1 MNRLINTLL
10 GFLLVLS
17 FTTTSYSR
25 DQIKIVGSS
34 TVYPYA
40 TVVAE
45 KFGKTGKFKTPVIES
60 TGTGGGMKLF
70 CAGVGANH
78 PDITNASRAIKPKE
92 KALCDKNG
100 VSEIIEIVV
109 GNDGI
114 SFAHAVSAPDANFT
128 KEQLWRAL
136 AAKVDLD
143 GKLVENPYKKW
154 SDIDTSLPNKKIEIL
169 VAPPT
174 SGTRDAWNSL
184 VMVKGCTKTAKSL
197 FGDKAKKECAKIRE
211 DGYAVEAGENDTLIV
226 QKLTSN
232 PDAVGFFG
240 YSYLVANKDKVKAS
254 SVEGVQPSLEGIQ
267 DYSYPIARPLFFYV
281 KKAHIGVIPG
291 IAEYASLM
299 VSEDAI
305 GEDGYLT
312 EYGLAPMT
320 EDLTDRTLESVED
333 LVTMDLQSC
342 AEKKHPLKE
351 LDGFGSACK

>member
-1 MNRLINTLL
+1 MNESKQGENMNRLLKLML
-10 GFLLVLS
+10 GFLIVFS
-17 FTTTSYSR
+17 FATNSYSR

-45 KFGKTGKFKTPVIES
+45 KFGKGGKFKTPVIES

-92 KALCDKNG
+92 KTLCEKNG
-100 VSEIIEIVV
+100 VTDIIEIVV

-114 SFAHAVSAPDANFT
+114 SFAHSVNSPDADFT

-136 AAKVDLD
+136 AAKVDVD

-154 SDIDTSLPNKKIEIL
+154 SDIDSSLPNKKIEIL

-184 VMVKGCTKTAKSL
+184 VMAKGCTKTAKSIYEAD
-197 FGDKAKKECAKIRE
+197 GKKAKKECVKIRE

-232 PDAVGFFG
+232 PDAYGFFG
-240 YSYLVANKDKVKAS
+240 YSYLVANKDKIKAS
-254 SVEGVQPSLEGIQ
+254 AVNGVKPSLQGIQ

-281 KKAHIGVIPG
+281 KKAHVGVISPF
-291 IAEYASLM
+291 
-299 VSEDAI
+299 
-305 GEDGYLT
+305 
-312 EYGLAPMT
+312 
-320 EDLTDRTLESVED
+320 
-333 LVTMDLQSC
+333 
-342 AEKKHPLKE
+342 
-351 LDGFGSACK
+351 GFR

>member
-1 MNRLINTLL
+1 MNESKQGENMNRLLKLML
-10 GFLLVLS
+10 GFLIVFS
-17 FTTTSYSR
+17 FATNSYSR

-45 KFGKTGKFKTPVIES
+45 KFGKGGKFKTPVIES

-92 KALCDKNG
+92 KTLCEKNG
-100 VSEIIEIVV
+100 VTDIIEIIV

-114 SFAHAVSAPDANFT
+114 SFAHSVNSPDADFT

-136 AAKVDLD
+136 AAKVDVD

-154 SDIDTSLPNKKIEIL
+154 SDIDSSLPNKKIEIL

-184 VMVKGCTKTAKSL
+184 VMAKGCTKTAKSIYEAD
-197 FGDKAKKECAKIRE
+197 GKKAKKECVKIRE

-226 QKLTSN
+226 QKLSSN
-232 PDAVGFFG
+232 PDAYGFFG
-240 YSYLVANKDKVKAS
+240 YSYLVANKDKIKAS
-254 SVEGVQPSLEGIQ
+254 AINGVKPSLQGIQ

-281 KKAHIGVIPG
+281 KKAHVGVIPG
-291 IAEYASLM
+291 IEEFLKEFTSKKAMSNR
-299 VSEDAI
+299 
-305 GEDGYLT
+305 GYLAQI
-312 EYGLAPMT
+312 GLVPLASDKYQST
-320 EDLTDRTLESVED
+320 RTAALE
-333 LVTMDLQSC
+333 LITINLN
-342 AEKKHPLKE
+342 
-351 LDGFGSACK
+351 

>member
-1 MNRLINTLL
+1 MKESKQGENMNRLLKLML
-10 GFLLVLS
+10 GFLIVFS
-17 FTTTSYSR
+17 FATNSYSR

-45 KFGKTGKFKTPVIES
+45 KFGKGGKFKTPVIES

-92 KALCDKNG
+92 KTLCEKNG
-100 VSEIIEIVV
+100 VTDIIEIVV

-114 SFAHAVSAPDANFT
+114 SFAHSVNSPDADFT

-136 AAKVDLD
+136 AAKVDVD

-184 VMVKGCTKTAKSL
+184 VMAKGCTKIAKSIYEAD
-197 FGDKAKKECAKIRE
+197 GKKAKKECVKIRE

-226 QKLTSN
+226 QKLSSN
-232 PDAVGFFG
+232 PDAYGFFG
-240 YSYLVANKDKVKAS
+240 YSYLVANKDKIKAS
-254 SVEGVQPSLEGIQ
+254 AVNGVKPSLQGIQ

-281 KKAHIGVIPG
+281 KKAHVGVIPG
-291 IAEYASLM
+291 IEEFLKEFTSKKAMSNR
-299 VSEDAI
+299 
-305 GEDGYLT
+305 GYLAQI
-312 EYGLAPMT
+312 GLVPLASDKYQST
-320 EDLTDRTLESVED
+320 RTAALE
-333 LVTMDLQSC
+333 LITINLN
-342 AEKKHPLKE
+342 
-351 LDGFGSACK
+351 

>member
-1 MNRLINTLL
+1 MNRLLKLML
-10 GFLLVLS
+10 GFLLVFS
-17 FTTTSYSR
+17 FATNSYSR

-45 KFGKTGKFKTPVIES
+45 KFGKGGKFKTPVIES

-92 KALCDKNG
+92 KTLCEKNG
-100 VSEIIEIVV
+100 VTDIIEIVV

-114 SFAHAVSAPDANFT
+114 SFAHSVNSPDADFT

-136 AAKVDLD
+136 AAKVDVD

-154 SDIDTSLPNKKIEIL
+154 SDIDSSLPNKKIEIL

-184 VMVKGCTKTAKSL
+184 VMANACTKTAKSIYEAD
-197 FGDKAKKECAKIRE
+197 GKKAKKECVKIRE

-232 PDAVGFFG
+232 PDAYGFFG
-240 YSYLVANKDKVKAS
+240 YSYLVANKDKIKAS
-254 SVEGVQPSLEGIQ
+254 AVNGVKPSLQGIQ

-281 KKAHIGVIPG
+281 KKAHVGVIPG
-291 IAEYASLM
+291 IEEFLKEFTSKKAMSNR
-299 VSEDAI
+299 
-305 GEDGYLT
+305 GYLAQI
-312 EYGLAPMT
+312 GLVPLASDKYQST
-320 EDLTDRTLESVED
+320 RTAALE
-333 LVTMDLQSC
+333 LITINLN
-342 AEKKHPLKE
+342 
-351 LDGFGSACK
+351 

>member
-1 MNRLINTLL
+1 MNRLLKLML
-10 GFLLVLS
+10 GFQIVFS
-17 FTTTSYSR
+17 FATNSYSR

-45 KFGKTGKFKTPVIES
+45 KFGKGGKFKTPVIES

-92 KALCDKNG
+92 KTLCEKNG
-100 VSEIIEIVV
+100 VTDIIEIVV

-114 SFAHAVSAPDANFT
+114 SFAHSVNSPDADFT

-136 AAKVDLD
+136 AAKVDVD

-154 SDIDTSLPNKKIEIL
+154 SDIDSSLPNKKIEIL

-184 VMVKGCTKTAKSL
+184 VMAKGCTKTAKSIYEAD
-197 FGDKAKKECAKIRE
+197 GKKAKKECVKIRE

-232 PDAVGFFG
+232 PDAYGFFG
-240 YSYLVANKDKVKAS
+240 YSYLVANKDKIKAS
-254 SVEGVQPSLEGIQ
+254 AVNGVKPSLQGIQ

-281 KKAHIGVIPG
+281 KKAHVGVIPG
-291 IAEYASLM
+291 IE
-299 VSEDAI
+299 EF
-305 GEDGYLT
+305 
-312 EYGLAPMT
+312 
-320 EDLTDRTLESVED
+320 
-333 LVTMDLQSC
+333 
-342 AEKKHPLKE
+342 LKE
-351 LDGFGSACK
+351 FLSLIHI